1 MFNDLKFTVDA
12 VLEGFNGTIL
22 GMHLTSAGLE
32 SGLSSKSAGRMLQ
45 AVTNFALGPH
55 LNHCTAAYGQT
66 GSGKTHT
73 LIVSGERASLL
84 LHVHML
90 NNS

>member
-32 SGLSSKSAGRMLQ
+32 GGLSFESAGCMLH
-45 AVTNFALGPH
+45 AVTNFALGPLYH
-55 LNHCTAAYGQT
+55 PSTSAYGQT

-84 LHVHML
+84 L
-90 NNS
+90 